1 MKVLNLQCAHQ
12 HSFEGWF
19 ASEEDFRDQL
29 SRGLIECPMCAN
41 KSVQKLPSAPR
52 LNLGGHASHD
62 SSGQG
67 SQRAS
72 SSDLAVSPEKGV
84 KTPNPVAMMVPPERS
99 YAEQA
104 EFLKALRHVLNRTE
118 DVGSRFAEEARR
130 MHYGELEARNIRGQ
144 TSVREAAELMD
155 EGIEIMPLPLLPGGS
170 GPLQ

>member
-1 MKVLNLQCAHQ
+1 MKVLNLQCTHQ

-19 ASEEDFRDQL
+19 ASEEDFRNQL
-29 SRGLIECPMCAN
+29 SRGLIECPLCAD
-41 KSVQKLPSAPR
+41 KCVQKLPSAPR
-52 LNLGGHASHD
+52 LNLGGHTSQD

-67 SQRAS
+67 GQHAS
-72 SSDLAVSPEKGV
+72 SSELVVSSGEATKTSNPAAMLAS
-84 KTPNPVAMMVPPERS
+84 TERDH
-99 YAEQA
+99 ADQA
-104 EFLKALRHVLNRTE
+104 AFLKALRHVLSHTE